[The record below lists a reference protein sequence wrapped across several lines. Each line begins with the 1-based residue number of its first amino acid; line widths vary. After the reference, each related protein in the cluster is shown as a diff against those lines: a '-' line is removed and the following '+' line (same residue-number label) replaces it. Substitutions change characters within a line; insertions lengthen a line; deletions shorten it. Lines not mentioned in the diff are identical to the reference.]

1 MSDGGKGSKPR
12 PFSISQEEYADRF
25 DAIFGK
31 KKMTTFTTEDRIKAE
46 EKLELVKCRDPGMT
60 SYTYFWKDPQ
70 NRTVSP
76 FFNTESEAQEWMAT
90 IGSK

>member
-31 KKMTTFTTEDRIKAE
+31 KKITTFTTEDRITAE
-46 EKLELVKCRDPGMT
+46 EKLELVKCRDP
-60 SYTYFWKDPQ
+60 
-70 NRTVSP
+70 
-76 FFNTESEAQEWMAT
+76 
-90 IGSK
+90 

>member
-1 MSDGGKGSKPR
+1 
-12 PFSISQEEYADRF
+12 
-25 DAIFGK
+25 
-31 KKMTTFTTEDRIKAE
+31 MTTFTTEDRVKAE
-46 EKLELVKCRDPGMT
+46 EKLELIKYRDAGMA

>member
-12 PFSISQEEYADRF
+12 PFSISHEEYADRF

-46 EKLELVKCRDPGMT
+46 EKLELIKYRDAGMA
-60 SYTYFWKDPQ
+60 SYTYFWKDSE

-76 FFNTESEAQEWMAT
+76 FFNTESEAHEWMAT